1 MKFINLLKKELSELI
16 NKQMIFSLIFTV
28 AIFFIMGNVMESA
41 TSEIVEEAKS
51 NKLSICNMDDSA
63 VTEEMIE
70 SFKESGSKVDL
81 VTVEGDNYASAFK
94 KQKKLK
100 GFVVIPKGFG
110 EAVEKGEKPEVY
122 SVSKVQGAAAFSN
135 MTSGPENTLSAVT
148 LFVSQ
153 KLADQKGVSKEQLK
167 TIEDPLTVTEHT
179 VVADK
184 SAQVSMGSIVTKL
197 MMQNMIL
204 PIIVVLLIM
213 MTSQSLISSI
223 SNEKIDK
230 TLETLLS
237 TPVSRGSV
245 ITAKMLAAA
254 IVALLNAGVMMA
266 GFTSYTAGMMGSM
279 ASDITTTIPQ
289 DAAESAKGAL
299 SGIMSSGDAL
309 KQLGLQLGAADYLLI
324 GIQLFVT
331 IMICLALSI
340 ILGALVND
348 SKSAQTMLLPIVMMV
363 MIPWMITMFTDVS
376 SLPTVAKYVIYA
388 IPFTHTFTAM
398 PNLMFGNNTEFWLGL
413 GYQIIVFAV
422 VMFFALKLF
431 KSDKILTISLNLGQK
446 SKFKKSR
453 KTTED

>member
-51 NKLSICNMDDSA
+51 NKLSICSMDDSA

-81 VTVEGDNYASAFK
+81 VTVEGDDYASAFK

-184 SAQVSMGSIVTKL
+184 SAQVSIGSIVTKL

-279 ASDITTTIPQ
+279 ASDIATTIPQ

-299 SGIMSSGDAL
+299 SSIMSSGDAL

-363 MIPWMITMFTDVS
+363 IIPWMITMFTDVS

>member
-184 SAQVSMGSIVTKL
+184 SAQISMGSIVTKL

-279 ASDITTTIPQ
+279 ASDIATTIPQ

>member
-81 VTVEGDNYASAFK
+81 VNVDGDDYASAFK

-279 ASDITTTIPQ
+279 ASDIATTIPQ

-413 GYQIIVFAV
+413 GYQIIVFGV

>member
-51 NKLSICNMDDSA
+51 NKLSICSMDDSA

-279 ASDITTTIPQ
+279 ASDIATTIPQ

-309 KQLGLQLGAADYLLI
+309 KQLGLQLRAADYLLI

>member
-16 NKQMIFSLIFTV
+16 NKQMIFSLIFTI

-51 NKLSICNMDDSA
+51 NKLSICNMDDSDI
-63 VTEEMIE
+63 VKEMID
-70 SFKESGSKVDL
+70 SFKENGSEINL

-94 KQKKLK
+94 NHKKLK

-135 MTSGPENTLSAVT
+135 MTSGPENTLSSVT

-153 KLADQKGVSKEQLK
+153 KLADQKGVSKEQLL

-197 MMQNMIL
+197 MMQNMVL
-204 PIIVVLLIM
+204 PIIIVLLIM

-254 IVALLNAGVMMA
+254 IVALLNAGVMMV

-279 ASDITTTIPQ
+279 TSDITSAIPQ

-299 SGIMSSGDAL
+299 SGIMSSGEAL
-309 KQLGLQLGAADYLLI
+309 KQLGLQLGAFDYVLI
-324 GIQLFVT
+324 GVQLFIT
-331 IMICLALSI
+331 IIICLALSI

-348 SKSAQTMLLPIVMMV
+348 SKSAQTMILPIVMMV
-363 MIPWMITMFTDVS
+363 MIPWMITMFTDVN
-376 SLPTVAKYVIYA
+376 SLPTAAKYVIYA

-398 PNLMFGNNTEFWLGL
+398 SNLMFGNTTEFWLGL

>member
-279 ASDITTTIPQ
+279 ASDIATTIPQ

-413 GYQIIVFAV
+413 GYQIIVFGV

>member
-16 NKQMIFSLIFTV
+16 NKQMIFSLIFTI

-51 NKLSICNMDDSA
+51 NKLSICNMDDSDI
-63 VTEEMIE
+63 VKEMID
-70 SFKESGSKVDL
+70 SFKENGSEINL

-94 KQKKLK
+94 NQKKLK

-135 MTSGPENTLSAVT
+135 MTSGPENTLSSVT

-153 KLADQKGVSKEQLK
+153 KLADQKGVSKEQLL

-197 MMQNMIL
+197 MMQNMVL
-204 PIIVVLLIM
+204 PIIIVLLIM

-254 IVALLNAGVMMA
+254 IVALLNAGVMMV

-279 ASDITTTIPQ
+279 TSDITSAIPQ

-299 SGIMSSGDAL
+299 SGIMSSGEAL
-309 KQLGLQLGAADYLLI
+309 KQLGLQLGAFDYVLI
-324 GIQLFVT
+324 GVQLFIT

-348 SKSAQTMLLPIVMMV
+348 SKSAQTMILPIVMMV
-363 MIPWMITMFTDVS
+363 MIPWMITMFTDVN
-376 SLPTVAKYVIYA
+376 SLPTAAKYVIYA

>member
-70 SFKESGSKVDL
+70 SFKESGSKVNL

-279 ASDITTTIPQ
+279 ASDIATTIPQ

>member
-16 NKQMIFSLIFTV
+16 NKQMIFSLIFMI

-41 TSEIVEEAKS
+41 TNEIVEEAKS
-51 NKLSICNMDDSA
+51 NKLSICNMDDSDI
-63 VTEEMIE
+63 VNEMID
-70 SFKESGSKVDL
+70 SFKGNGSEINF
-81 VTVEGDNYASAFK
+81 VTADENDFASAFK
-94 KQKKLK
+94 GQKKLK

-122 SVSKVQGAAAFSN
+122 SVSKIQGAAAFSN
-135 MTSGPENTLSAVT
+135 MTSGPENTISAIT
-148 LFVSQ
+148 AYVSQ
-153 KLADQKGVSKEQLK
+153 KLADQKGINKEQLR
-167 TIEDPLTVTEHT
+167 TIENPLTVTEHT

-184 SAQVSMGSIVTKL
+184 SAKVSLGSIVTKL

-204 PIIVVLLIM
+204 PIIVVILIM
-213 MTSQSLISSI
+213 MTSQSLIASI

-237 TPVSRGSV
+237 IPVSRGSV

-254 IVALLNAGVMMA
+254 IVALLNAGVMMI
-266 GFTSYTAGMMGSM
+266 GFTSYTTGMMGSM
-279 ASDITTTIPQ
+279 ASDLASGLPQ

-299 SGIMSSGDAL
+299 SGVMSSGDAL

-348 SKSAQTMLLPIVMMV
+348 SKSAQTMILPIVMMV
-363 MIPWMITMFTDVS
+363 MIPWMITMFTDVN
-376 SLPTVAKYVIYA
+376 SLPTAAKIVIYA
-388 IPFTHTFTAM
+388 IPFTHTFTSM
-398 PNLMFGNNTEFWLGL
+398 PNLMFGNNLEFWLGF
-413 GYQIIVFAV
+413 GYQILIFAV

-446 SKFKKSR
+446 SRFKKSS

>member
-16 NKQMIFSLIFTV
+16 NKQMIFSLIFTI

-51 NKLSICNMDDSA
+51 NKLSICNMDDSDI
-63 VTEEMIE
+63 VKEMID
-70 SFKESGSKVDL
+70 SFKENGSEINL

-94 KQKKLK
+94 NHKKLK

-135 MTSGPENTLSAVT
+135 MTSGPENTLSSVT

-153 KLADQKGVSKEQLK
+153 KLADQKGVSKEQLL

-179 VVADK
+179 VVAAK

-197 MMQNMIL
+197 MMQNMVL
-204 PIIVVLLIM
+204 PIIIVLLIM

-254 IVALLNAGVMMA
+254 IVALLNAGVMMV

-279 ASDITTTIPQ
+279 TSDITSAIPQ

-299 SGIMSSGDAL
+299 SGIMSSGEAL
-309 KQLGLQLGAADYLLI
+309 KQLGLQLGAFDYVLI
-324 GIQLFVT
+324 GVQLFIT

-348 SKSAQTMLLPIVMMV
+348 SKSAQTMILPIVMMV
-363 MIPWMITMFTDVS
+363 MIPWMITMFTDVN
-376 SLPTVAKYVIYA
+376 SLPTAAKYVIYA

-398 PNLMFGNNTEFWLGL
+398 SNLMFGNTTEFWLGL

>member
-70 SFKESGSKVDL
+70 SFKESGSKVNL

-279 ASDITTTIPQ
+279 ASDIATTIPQ

-413 GYQIIVFAV
+413 GYQIIVFGV

>member
-70 SFKESGSKVDL
+70 SFKESGSKVNL
-81 VTVEGDNYASAFK
+81 VTVEGNNYASAFK

-279 ASDITTTIPQ
+279 ASDIATTIPQ

-413 GYQIIVFAV
+413 GYQIIVFGV

>member
-16 NKQMIFSLIFTV
+16 NKQMIFSLIFTI

-51 NKLSICNMDDSA
+51 NKLSICNMDDSDI
-63 VTEEMIE
+63 VKEMID
-70 SFKESGSKVDL
+70 SFKENGSEINL

-94 KQKKLK
+94 NHKKLK

-135 MTSGPENTLSAVT
+135 MTSGPENTLSSVT

-153 KLADQKGVSKEQLK
+153 KLADQKGVSKEQLL

-197 MMQNMIL
+197 MMQNMVL
-204 PIIVVLLIM
+204 PIIIVLLIM

-254 IVALLNAGVMMA
+254 IVALLNAGVMMV

-279 ASDITTTIPQ
+279 TSDITSAIPQ

-299 SGIMSSGDAL
+299 SGIMSSGEAL
-309 KQLGLQLGAADYLLI
+309 KQLGLQLGAFDYVLI
-324 GIQLFVT
+324 GVQLFIT

-348 SKSAQTMLLPIVMMV
+348 SKSAQTMILPIVMMV
-363 MIPWMITMFTDVS
+363 MIPWMITMFTDVN
-376 SLPTVAKYVIYA
+376 SLPTAAKYVIYA

-398 PNLMFGNNTEFWLGL
+398 SNLMFGNTTEFWLGL

>member
-51 NKLSICNMDDSA
+51 NKLSICSMDDSA

-81 VTVEGDNYASAFK
+81 VTVEGDDYASAFK

-279 ASDITTTIPQ
+279 ASDIATTIPQ

-363 MIPWMITMFTDVS
+363 MIPWMITMFTDVN

>member
-51 NKLSICNMDDSA
+51 NKLSICSMDDSA

-279 ASDITTTIPQ
+279 ASDIATTIPQ

>member
-279 ASDITTTIPQ
+279 ASDIATTIPQ

-309 KQLGLQLGAADYLLI
+309 KQLGLQLRAADYLLI

-431 KSDKILTISLNLGQK
+431 KSDKILTMSLNFGQK
-446 SKFKKSR
+446 SRFKKNG
-453 KTTED
+453 KTIED

>member
-81 VTVEGDNYASAFK
+81 VTVEGDDYASAFK

-122 SVSKVQGAAAFSN
+122 SVSKIQGAAAFSN

-254 IVALLNAGVMMA
+254 IVALLNAGVMMV
-266 GFTSYTAGMMGSM
+266 GFTSYTTGMMGSM

>member
-16 NKQMIFSLIFTV
+16 NKQMIFSLIFTI

-51 NKLSICNMDDSA
+51 NKLSICNMDDSDI
-63 VTEEMIE
+63 VKEMID
-70 SFKESGSKVDL
+70 SFKENGSEINL

-94 KQKKLK
+94 NQKKLK

-135 MTSGPENTLSAVT
+135 MTSGPENTLSSVT

-153 KLADQKGVSKEQLK
+153 KLADQKGVSKEQLL

-197 MMQNMIL
+197 MMQNMVL
-204 PIIVVLLIM
+204 PIIIVLLIM

-254 IVALLNAGVMMA
+254 IVALLNAGVMMV

-279 ASDITTTIPQ
+279 TSDITSAIPQ

-299 SGIMSSGDAL
+299 SGIMSSGEAL
-309 KQLGLQLGAADYLLI
+309 KQLGLQLGAFDYVLI
-324 GIQLFVT
+324 GVQLFIT

-348 SKSAQTMLLPIVMMV
+348 SKSAQTMILPIVMMV
-363 MIPWMITMFTDVS
+363 MIPWMITMFTDVN
-376 SLPTVAKYVIYA
+376 SLPTAAKYVIYA

-398 PNLMFGNNTEFWLGL
+398 SNLMFGNTTEFWLGL

>member
-81 VTVEGDNYASAFK
+81 VTVEGDDYASAFK

-266 GFTSYTAGMMGSM
+266 GFTSYTAGMMDSM

>member
-81 VTVEGDNYASAFK
+81 VTVEGNNYASAFK

-100 GFVVIPKGFG
+100 GFVLIPKGFG

-279 ASDITTTIPQ
+279 ASDIATTIPQ

>member
-279 ASDITTTIPQ
+279 ASDIATTIPQ

>member
-51 NKLSICNMDDSA
+51 NKLSICSMDDSA

-81 VTVEGDNYASAFK
+81 VTVEGDDYASAFK

-279 ASDITTTIPQ
+279 ASDIATTIPQ

-413 GYQIIVFAV
+413 GYQIIVFGV